1 MTVAVC
7 HIHSLTHTLAL
18 WYSFIFYF
26 KVHMRTHTFEDILRG
41 DDFQSPVIKLMY
53 DLFVRA
59 DD

>member
-1 MTVAVC
+1 
-7 HIHSLTHTLAL
+7 
-18 WYSFIFYF
+18 
-26 KVHMRTHTFEDILRG
+26 MRTHTFEDILRG